1 MDVIDYL
8 NKYHDKSFKE
18 MSFNEVDALV
28 MAMISYVDFNELKVD
43 KKKIKGVDLLKYLDA
58 YVPSRNDS
66 ERKLKYIKVLSL
78 VCKSKRYDKVIFFD
92 FKKVR
97 DKVTD
102 KQFQAVTIILKDFI
116 YISYCGT
123 DATVLGW
130 KEDLNMAIL
139 EIVPSEIEAIKYAN
153 EIASKIWFKK
163 IYLGGHSKGGRLAIT
178 AAKGLNNKKRL
189 GAIFAFDAP
198 NYPSSCYDA
207 NYKKI
212 DNYIISYAP
221 NESIIGRI
229 MSEYHQKRIIKSSN
243 KLLMQHDA
251 FSWLIEDRSFVYE
264 SDYTE
269 HSNKIVNTINHALN
283 NYDEEKK
290 RQFIDAIFDYLDR
303 LGVDKLPGEKE
314 LIPFAIRKLPLLI
327 SEWKNTSREDRS
339 AIKKIAFELVKDY
352 FLIN

>member
-8 NKYHDKSFKE
+8 VRYQDKSFKE
-18 MSFNEVDALV
+18 MSFNEVDALIL
-28 MAMISYVDFNELKVD
+28 AMVSYVDFYELKVD
-43 KKKIKGVDLLKYLDA
+43 KKKIKDYELIKYIDEYEPL
-58 YVPSRNDS
+58 RTDS
-66 ERKLKYIKVLSL
+66 ERKLKYLKLLSL
-78 VCKSKRYDKVIFFD
+78 VCKSKRFDKVIFYD

-97 DKVTD
+97 DDILD
-102 KQFQAVTIILKDFI
+102 KQFQAVTIVLKDFI
-116 YISYCGT
+116 YISFCGT
-123 DATVLGW
+123 DATVIGW

-139 EIVPSEIEAIKYAN
+139 EIVPSEIEAMKYAN
-153 EIASKIWFKK
+153 EIAGKVWFKK

-212 DNYIISYAP
+212 DNYILSYAP

-229 MSEYHQKRIIKSSN
+229 MNEYHQKRIVKSSN
-243 KLLMQHDA
+243 KLLLQHDA
-251 FSWLIEDRSFVYE
+251 FSWLIEDHSFIYDNE
-264 SDYTE
+264 YSE
-269 HSNKIVNTINHALN
+269 KSSKIVNTINHALMT
-283 NYDEEKK
+283 YDEEEK

-303 LGVDKLPGEKE
+303 LGVDKLPNEKE
-314 LIPFAIRKLPLLI
+314 FIPLAFKNLPHLIT
-327 SEWKNTSREDRS
+327 EWKNTSKEDKS
-339 AIKKIAFELVKDY
+339 TIKKIAFELVKDY